1 MSPFTRAFRSRVGG
15 ALAAVA
21 TTAALVLAG
30 APVAQAEDVRS
41 RQWYLD
47 AMKAEEMWKVS
58 TGKGITVAVLDA
70 GVDPTVPELRGKV
83 QIGADYTADVTG
95 GSEGGAET
103 VQHGTN
109 MAAYIAGTGAAG
121 GIKGLAPDA
130 HIFSIKVATPGMKGM
145 FGLAGVLSKAIR
157 HAVDEGSRVI
167 NISIGGTSGAGQE
180 EEFQAAVDYAL
191 RKGALIFAATGNDG
205 VGFVEYPAVVPG
217 VVAVGALDT
226 KGKVAKFSNYGDHV
240 GLAAAGDQ
248 LPGRC
253 EKDKTRFCSKFGTSG
268 ATAIASASAALI
280 WSAHPDWTGNQ
291 VLRVMMETA
300 GRNGPVPSKYI
311 GFGGVRPAQ
320 VLLEGK
326 GDPGPA
332 DVNPLLAARGQA
344 SPAPGDSAAP
354 KNSPSAASTGAA
366 GDNGTSKGSQAA
378 PEAAAKSGEGG
389 FPLWVIVA
397 SAVAVVAV
405 IGAVVAVSVRRRRA

>member
-1 MSPFTRAFRSRVGG
+1 MTPLTRAFRRVGG

-21 TTAALVLAG
+21 TVAALVLAG
-30 APVAQAEDVRS
+30 APVAQAEDVRA
-41 RQWYLD
+41 RQWYLG

-58 TGKGITVAVLDA
+58 TGKGITVAVLDS

-83 QIGADYTADVTG
+83 QVGADFTADVPD

-130 HIFSIKVATPGMKGM
+130 RILSVKVATSDMKGV

-157 HAVDEGSRVI
+157 HAVDEGSRII
-167 NISIGGTSGAGQE
+167 NISMVTSSVTGQE
-180 EEFQAAVDYAL
+180 AELQAAVDYAL
-191 RKGALIFAATGNDG
+191 RKGTLIFAGTGNDG
-205 VGFVEYPAVVPG
+205 AEFTQYPAVVPG

-226 KGKVAKFSNYGDHV
+226 RGKVAKFSNYGDHV
-240 GLAAAGDQ
+240 ALAAAGVE
-248 LPGRC
+248 LAGRC
-253 EKDKTRFCSKFGTSG
+253 ESDRTQFCAKDGTSG

-344 SPAPGDSAAP
+344 SPAPGGSAVP
-354 KNSPSAASTGAA
+354 KNSPSPESTGA
-366 GDNGTSKGSQAA
+366 GGEDGRSKESHAA
-378 PEAAAKSGEGG
+378 PDTAAGSGEGG
-389 FPLWVIVA
+389 FPLWAIVA